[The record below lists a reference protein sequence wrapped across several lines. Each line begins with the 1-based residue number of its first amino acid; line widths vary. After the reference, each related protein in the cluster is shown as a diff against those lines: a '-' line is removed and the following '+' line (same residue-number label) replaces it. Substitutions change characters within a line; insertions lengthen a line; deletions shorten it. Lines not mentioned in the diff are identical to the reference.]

1 MKTKILK
8 HGLYHL
14 FSTLPLLSLLGGCV
28 ANSPQKEITEPIP
41 EWFMNTPNDTG
52 NFYFGVGE
60 GRSKDVA
67 KNVAL
72 NDIASR
78 ISVTV
83 KSTLS
88 SEINQ
93 KIAKG
98 KELITRNSQ
107 QKLLAQVKAIEFS
120 NYNIDKMIVQN
131 NRNYVL
137 VKVNRIAL
145 YKKRLKKLNVKMNVT
160 QIMDLLHKKCYT
172 KLARTAVHIVD
183 KYPGCSVG
191 NIMET
196 KAESKYY
203 EVAAASI
210 IARYFG
216 LMQIRTLEMKAGFFI
231 PFGSSNV
238 ESALLEIRKK
248 SLDPSKLVKMKFR
261 NVIRFFE

>member
-1 MKTKILK
+1 MLNPDIVKLAKTLIEKYPK
-8 HGLYHL
+8 NYHVEN
-14 FSTLPLLSLLGGCV
+14 LS
-28 ANSPQKEITEPIP
+28 P
-41 EWFMNTPNDTG
+41 
-52 NFYFGVGE
+52 
-60 GRSKDVA
+60 KD
-67 KNVAL
+67 
-72 NDIASR
+72 
-78 ISVTV
+78 
-83 KSTLS
+83 
-88 SEINQ
+88 
-93 KIAKG
+93 
-98 KELITRNSQ
+98 
-107 QKLLAQVKAIEFS
+107 
-120 NYNIDKMIVQN
+120 YN
-131 NRNYVL
+131 
-137 VKVNRIAL
+137 
-145 YKKRLKKLNVKMNVT
+145 KLNVKMNVT

>member
-145 YKKRLKKLNVKMNVT
+145 YKKRLKKLNVKMNAINA
-160 QIMDLLHKKCYT
+160 QW
-172 KLARTAVHIVD
+172 
-183 KYPGCSVG
+183 
-191 NIMET
+191 
-196 KAESKYY
+196 
-203 EVAAASI
+203 
-210 IARYFG
+210 ARYNSLPAFNRLNEVKLITAAVDEVKVMLPVISAIYTSFNDADYRG
-216 LMQIRTLEMKAGFFI
+216 VLNQYINEMLYLKDSIVALFDRGNPPEI
-231 PFGSSNV
+231 
-238 ESALLEIRKK
+238 ESVIKK
-248 SLDPSKLVKMKFR
+248 HLSQQGIKIL
-261 NVIRFFE
+261 